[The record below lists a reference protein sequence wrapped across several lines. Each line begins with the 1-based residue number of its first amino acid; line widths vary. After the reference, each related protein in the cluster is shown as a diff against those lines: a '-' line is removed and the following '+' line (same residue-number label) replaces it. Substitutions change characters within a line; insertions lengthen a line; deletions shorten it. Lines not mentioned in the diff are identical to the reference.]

1 MRRRYEAFLH
11 ETRRRSQWLGWL
23 LATSLPHAGYVLGCV
38 AAVRLAERLGV
49 RARVQPLLWGA
60 TPLLATYAPAVRTL
74 FSLNVPA
81 DTQHWLRFWVVWA
94 CACAAVQL
102 WMQMLGWVPFASQLL
117 GAAAERA
124 PLPLEELLF
133 CALLWLQL
141 NARSGPGLGL
151 GFGFG
156 YKG

>member
-1 MRRRYEAFLH
+1 MIRYIARAHAAVGRARGAVRRRYEAFLH

-49 RARVQPLLWGA
+49 RARVQPLLWAA

-81 DTQHWLRFWVVWA
+81 DTQHWLRF
-94 CACAAVQL
+94 
-102 WMQMLGWVPFASQLL
+102 SQPRFLL
-117 GAAAERA
+117 PRSRCTEGRAKRVSKNIWTPRKGTERV
-124 PLPLEELLF
+124 LLLLQVSELY
-133 CALLWLQL
+133 
-141 NARSGPGLGL
+141 RP
-151 GFGFG
+151 
-156 YKG
+156 

>member
-49 RARVQPLLWGA
+49 RARVQPLLWAA

-94 CACAAVQL
+94 CACAGVQL
-102 WMQMLGWVPFASQLL
+102 WMQMLGWV
-117 GAAAERA
+117 
-124 PLPLEELLF
+124 
-133 CALLWLQL
+133 ALISL
-141 NARSGPGLGL
+141 
-151 GFGFG
+151 
-156 YKG
+156 